1 SLSGTSVLFVG
12 DHERPSSLVT
22 TIDDNPPSS
31 LLLRSSIYG
40 QFYQSPILEDTAE
53 IHTINATVVGPVD
66 AIALDYIAV
75 SPGNETPLLGR
86 TLMVDD
92 MYGGFSFGSGWV
104 TEEPVLNLFTNSE
117 FLAFPFQ
124 NTTHRASTPG
134 SMFSF
139 SYTGSSLSLYGV
151 FDWDQQGNYE
161 LTSIIDDELPLSS
174 TFDARNDPNPL
185 EMRQQPNFVLFSRD
199 LEAGNHTATFTL
211 SKCSNQTLIID
222 YIIYKPSFS
231 SLSTMP
237 NL

>member
-12 DHERPSSLVT
+12 DHERPSSLIT

-92 MYGGFSFGSGWV
+92 MYGGFIFGSGWV

-124 NTTHRASTPG
+124 NTTHRASTPS

-151 FDWDQQGNYE
+151 FDWDQKGNYE

-185 EMRQQPNFVLFSRD
+185 AMRQQPNFVLFSRD